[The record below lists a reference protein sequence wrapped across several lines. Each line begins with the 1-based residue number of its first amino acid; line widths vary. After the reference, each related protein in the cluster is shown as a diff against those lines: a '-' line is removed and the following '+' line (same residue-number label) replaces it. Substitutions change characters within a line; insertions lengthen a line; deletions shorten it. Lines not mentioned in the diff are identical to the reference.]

1 MRIRNL
7 AYLIA
12 GHVEPCVGQEAGG
25 GVQVRGEAGP
35 ALQGLRQGLAQR
47 GPPGLGGDQI
57 ETAQLLA

>member
-35 ALQGLRQGLAQR
+35 SLQGLRQGLAQR
-47 GPPGLGGDQI
+47 GPPGLGG
-57 ETAQLLA
+57 